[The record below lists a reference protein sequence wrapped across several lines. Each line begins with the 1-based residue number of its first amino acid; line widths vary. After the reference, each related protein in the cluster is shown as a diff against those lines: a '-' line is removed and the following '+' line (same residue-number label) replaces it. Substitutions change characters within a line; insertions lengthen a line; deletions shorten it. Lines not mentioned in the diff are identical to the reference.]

1 MNDPTPTTWQPPASK
16 PTDDIKQAVHDV
28 RDAAG
33 EQLSAVTDTAR
44 SALADV
50 QDTAVEKT
58 TELKGVAADEIAR
71 TAHGLEAAAA
81 EMEGSPV
88 QQDILREAADGLR
101 HISEAMQGKSIGAMV
116 GELSDFGRRNPVAY
130 LGGAALAGFALARFA
145 RASAQSS
152 AAERPQSFDPQ
163 RTGGASGW
171 EAERRNTWEADRR
184 QQDDT
189 SGHDQIPPAPGGFTN
204 G

>member
-1 MNDPTPTTWQPPASK
+1 MNDPTSTAWQPPASK
-16 PTDDIKQAVHDV
+16 PTDDIKQTVHDV

-33 EQLSAVTDTAR
+33 EQLSAVRDTAR
-44 SALADV
+44 SALADA
-50 QDTAVEKT
+50 QDSAVEKT

-71 TAHGLEAAAA
+71 TAQGLEAAAA
-81 EMEGSPV
+81 EMDGSPV

-101 HISEAMQGKSIGAMV
+101 HISEAMQGKSVGAMM

-145 RASAQSS
+145 RASAPSP
-152 AAERPQSFDPQ
+152 AMARPEPRDRD
-163 RTGGASGW
+163 RTGDAPAW
-171 EAERRNTWEADRR
+171 EDRR
-184 QQDDT
+184 QPYDST
-189 SGHDQIPPAPGGFTN
+189 PTVPGDLTN